1 MSAEM
6 SPNHLA
12 REDGQEA
19 VEFALSVPLL
29 MALIVGFLYMGLIL
43 YSQVTLT
50 NAARVG
56 TSYLVRE
63 PLATDDEVESVI
75 RARLGILDQTAVTI
89 EISPPRDERVPYVQV
104 DVSLKYNAPV
114 PTVSFPNFGSGSP
127 IAVVRPLQLRA
138 DSTLNV
144 E

>member
-1 MSAEM
+1 M
-6 SPNHLA
+6 SPNHFA

-63 PLATDDEVESVI
+63 PLASDDEVENVI

-104 DVSLKYNAPV
+104 DVSLRYNAPV
-114 PTVSFPNFGSGSP
+114 PTISFPNFGGGSP